1 MNDHVG
7 KILRVDLTTGELRDE
22 PLNKEYVRDYIG
34 GSGLGVRYLWN
45 LVGPDTDP
53 LGPDN
58 PLLFFTGPLTGTGG
72 PSVGRFAV
80 CARSPATGLW
90 GESNCGGSW
99 GPELRFAGYDGLLI
113 TGRANKPVYLWI
125 QDGADCSSPA
135 AELRDASHLW
145 GQTDTYATQAA
156 IQDEL
161 GQRRAQVMA
170 IGPAGER
177 MIPLANIITGQ
188 SRAAGR
194 TGMGAV
200 MGSKNLKA
208 VAVRGTSAQSLPLAD
223 PERYRELRRR
233 INHELKEHFRSV
245 GMRLGGTASGAE
257 YLDML
262 GSMTARYFTQGG
274 FPTVGQ
280 ISGAAMAETILT
292 GTSTCHGCAIGCGRR
307 VQIAEGP
314 EIDGPEYETI
324 CGFGPQLLI
333 DDLSAI
339 THLGHLCDCYGLD
352 TISASGVIALAFYL
366 FDQGIIGPQD
376 TGGLELVWGNAE
388 AAARMI
394 EMLAREEG
402 FGSLLAQGSL
412 ALARHFGVEEL
423 AVQVNGLEIPY
434 HDPRA
439 FSSMALVY
447 VTSPRGAC
455 HNQGDYYMVEFGQTD
470 DELGLPLLGNR
481 QEEGKAVHVAVHQ
494 DWRSVCNSLVLCI
507 FAAVLV
513 SDVTAL
519 LNAAAGCEWDIAE
532 TLRAGR
538 RIWNLKRA
546 FNCRLGLTRASE
558 RLPKLLLQP
567 LAEGPTE
574 GYMPNLEV
582 MLREYYAARGW
593 DPETGKPTRETLKE
607 LDLDFAIREL

>member
-7 KILRVDLTTGELRDE
+7 KILRVNLATGELRDE
-22 PLNKEYVRDYIG
+22 PLNEEYVRDYIG
-34 GSGLGVRYLWN
+34 GSGLGVRYLWDR
-45 LVGPDTDP
+45 VGPDTDP

-58 PLLFFTGPLTGTGG
+58 PLLFLTGPLTGTGG

-90 GESNCGGSW
+90 GESNCGGFW

-113 TGRANKPVYLWI
+113 TGRANEPVYLWI
-125 QDGADCSSPA
+125 HDGR

-145 GQTDTYATQAA
+145 GQTDTYAAQE
-156 IQDEL
+156 IIRDEMN
-161 GQRRAQVMA
+161 QPRARVMA

-177 MIPLANIITGQ
+177 VIPLANVITGQ
-188 SRAAGR
+188 GRAAGR

-208 VAVRGTSAQSLPLAD
+208 IAARGTGRPPLAD

-233 INHELKEHFRSV
+233 ANRELKDHFRSV
-245 GMRLGGTASGAE
+245 GMRMGGTASGAE

-274 FPTVGQ
+274 FPAVGQ
-280 ISGAAMAETILT
+280 VSGAAMAETILT
-292 GTSTCHGCAIGCGRR
+292 GTSTCHGCVIGCGRR
-307 VQIAEGP
+307 VQISDGP

-339 THLGHLCDCYGLD
+339 VHLGHLCDRYGLD

-366 FDQGIIGPQD
+366 FDQGVIGPQD
-376 TGGLELVWGNAE
+376 TGGLELAWGDAK
-388 AAARMI
+388 AAVRLL
-394 EMLAREEG
+394 EMLARKEG
-402 FGSLLAQGSL
+402 FGSLLARGSL
-412 ALARHFGVEEL
+412 VLARHFGVEEL
-423 AVQVNGLEIPY
+423 AVQVNGLEVPY

-439 FSSMALVY
+439 FSSMSLVY

-470 DELGLPLLGNR
+470 DELGIPLLGNR

-507 FAAVLV
+507 FAAVPV
-513 SDVTAL
+513 SDAVAL
-519 LNAAAGCEWDIAE
+519 LNAATGREWDIAE

-546 FNCRLGLTRASE
+546 LNCRLGLTRSSE
-558 RLPKLLLQP
+558 RLPKLLLQS
-567 LAEGPTE
+567 LEGPTE
-574 GYMPNLEV
+574 GYVPDLEV
-582 MLREYYAARGW
+582 MLREYYAVRGW
-593 DPETGKPTRETLKE
+593 DPETGWPTRETLEE
-607 LDLDFAIREL
+607 LGLAFAVAS